1 MFVPEKSDVFGLK
14 HGILFVFCP
23 QKNRFCGKTC
33 HFPSYPLWRI
43 SVVLLFKDYKT
54 FKFGQYFTLEG
65 TRNFVKIFEGFWRIP
80 SPLFRGFQVMK
91 GKVCNFSAWLL
102 GAVPVLP
109 SAGRRG
115 PCSCPVGIS
124 FRKIIA
130 SYHLISSEIMARKV
144 KTGSILSPN
153 LKM

>member
-14 HGILFVFCP
+14 HGNFFVFCP
-23 QKNRFCGKTC
+23 QKIGFCGKKC
-33 HFPSYPLWRI
+33 PYSPILQ
-43 SVVLLFKDYKT
+43 SLQAAVLIFGDCKMWW
-54 FKFGQYFTLEG
+54 FGQNFSLEG
-65 TRNFVKIFEGFWRIP
+65 TRNFIKIFEGFCRIP

-130 SYHLISSEIMARKV
+130 SYHLLSSEIMARKV